1 MAKVNIYVSFNGNCE
16 EAFMFYK
23 SVFNKEFNFIGRYCD
38 VPDSAKHHFSNC
50 QDEHIMHV
58 TLPISDETVLM
69 GADMIHATSEEETTS
84 KNFSLYVNTES
95 KSEATQLFNALSDG
109 GSIILPISNQFWGS
123 YYGTCIDKF
132 GIHWKVSFSEN

>member
-1 MAKVNIYVSFNGNCE
+1 
-16 EAFMFYK
+16 
-23 SVFNKEFNFIGRYCD
+23 
-38 VPDSAKHHFSNC
+38 
-50 QDEHIMHV
+50 MHV

-69 GADMIHATSEEETTS
+69 GADMIHATSEEENTS

-109 GSIILPISNQFWGS
+109 GSIILPISSQFWGS